1 MLRVVFTLLLLW
13 QLYRN
18 IYCAAH
24 RPSVSEPLEAPQEEF
39 QHQTRTTKLKY
50 GELEH
55 TPLDNNYVRGSIWPK
70 PQEEHREDVY
80 YYVDNTNFE
89 FTASGDGGQS
99 QILKSAFSRYKK
111 ITFPKSH
118 GGAAS
123 ENVIQGLDVKVETKQ
138 KNLDINMDESCKFI
152 SYCIIIIYFFSYCS
166 SLLFSFCFL

>member
-1 MLRVVFTLLLLW
+1 MARGIFILVLLGHVCW
-13 QLYRN
+13 N
-18 IYCAAH
+18 VSGVTH
-24 RPSVSEPLEAPQEEF
+24 RPSISEPLEAPEEEF
-39 QHQTRTTKLKY
+39 QHHTRTTKLKY

-70 PQEEHREDVY
+70 PQEEKREEIY

-123 ENVIQGLDVKVETKQ
+123 ENVIQGLEVKVETKQ
-138 KNLDINMDESCKFI
+138 KNLDINMDESCK
-152 SYCIIIIYFFSYCS
+152 
-166 SLLFSFCFL
+166 CFLFYYFILLLL